1 STPSLLS
8 SSAPALTLVVTPTIA
23 ALTTSE
29 DVTSAALET
38 RPGKLNGD
46 VNANGNG
53 LKDHNEAKQHAA
65 ELNAAKAAAATHQ
78 AAKFDK
84 QKDKRL
90 NINKGGNKNGGKG
103 GNFGFDRRSPE
114 GFGSDLGGM
123 GKCAS
128 GSCNSFG
135 IGSGKGVEFGFDDFE
150 IGSGKGGDFGFN
162 KSGGSKLGDDGGLYY
177 RRSAA
182 LYGYGKGGKAGKDGN
197 EGCGKGGGYDKDL
210 KKHIQICNYLDKAD
224 KIKET
229 AHIDSTAKLDAAAA
243 QKAAHKAKSEAE
255 GKKKHELKKDHGKG
269 CDFI

>member
-78 AAKFDK
+78 AAKFD
-84 QKDKRL
+84 KDKRL

-229 AHIDSTAKLDAAAA
+229 AHMDSTAKLDAAAA